1 VHPVAAA
8 LGGVAELYE
17 RSRPGYP
24 EAAVD
29 RLTARLGLA
38 PRRSVVDLAAGTG
51 KLTRL
56 LIPSGARVVAVEP
69 LAEMRAVLAR
79 AAPGAEV
86 VAGTAESMPIAD
98 ASVDAV
104 TVGQAFHWFDARASL
119 AEIARVVRPGGAA
132 ALVWNVRDL
141 ADETQARFQEL
152 LLPYR
157 GETPN
162 EHERPWLAD
171 VAASA
176 SFGPTEEWSVPW
188 VAELTRSELAG
199 RFGSVSF
206 VAQLPDDERR
216 ALLARIDAVAA
227 QCGEPLEFRYR
238 TDVFVLPVS

>member
-8 LGGVAELYE
+8 LGGVADLYE

-24 EAAVD
+24 DAAVA
-29 RLTARLGLA
+29 RLIARLGLA
-38 PRRSVVDLAAGTG
+38 PGRTVVDLAAGTG

-56 LIPSGARVVAVEP
+56 LAPSGARVIAVEP
-69 LAEMRAVLAR
+69 LAEMRALLAA
-79 AAPGAEV
+79 AAPSAQV
-86 VAGTAESMPIAD
+86 VDGTAESLPLAD

-104 TVGQAFHWFDARASL
+104 TVAQAFHWFDARTAL

-141 ADETQARFQEL
+141 TDPLQARFQEL
-152 LLPYR
+152 LLPFR
-157 GETPN
+157 RDTPN

-171 VAASA
+171 VAASP
-176 SFGPTEEWSVPW
+176 SFGPVEEWSAPW
-188 VAELTRSELAG
+188 VARLTLTELAG

-206 VAQLPDDERR
+206 VAQLPDDVRR
-216 ALLARIDAVAA
+216 ALLAQIDAVAA
-227 QCGEPLEFRYR
+227 DLGEPVEFRYR